1 MIVKQL
7 WTRLSNF
14 GTDHSLSMIAAR
26 KAILTNQLAYITFF
40 VVFGM
45 NISFLFIKSVSFDAT
60 GLASSFIIL
69 STPLLNKLGY
79 HKMAAFLF
87 AVLMPISLTLFS
99 SVNKTLMPPPI
110 PLEVYIFPKVFLLS
124 FLIIPL
130 VIIDAKSKF
139 HLALAILVNL
149 ACIYWVDSLN
159 TSMGVGLDFSIV
171 SFDSFDRLNY
181 LILFPIII
189 LISGFIF
196 LNNIN
201 NKSEEQILAQN
212 KKLEK
217 ANHKI
222 NKINSDLTN
231 SIQYAQR
238 IQNALLPEKKRL
250 SLYFTDSFVY
260 YKPRDIV
267 SGDFYF
273 IKETKTQGRPCLALV
288 CADCTGHGVPGGFM
302 SILSMSLLN
311 DIIRDNQFT
320 SAADILNQLREQIK
334 VALNQ
339 TGKPDEQRDGIEL
352 SLILYY
358 PDKKQME
365 FAGARNP
372 VYLIKNNTLQVFK
385 GDSMPIGIYLNERLF
400 TNSILNLE
408 GGEMIYL
415 FTDGITDQIDSK
427 GKRLMT
433 TNLRKWL
440 LNTSN
445 QKASVQYNYI
455 TDQMNRW
462 MEIDT
467 VNRAEQIDDM
477 LLIGF
482 RIP

>member
-1 MIVKQL
+1 MVIQL

-14 GTDHSLSMIAAR
+14 GIDHSLSMIAAR
-26 KAILTNQLAYITFF
+26 KAILTNQLAYITFV

-45 NISFLFIKSVSFDAT
+45 NIAFIFIESVSFDAI
-60 GLASSFIIL
+60 GLASSLVIL

-79 HKMAAFLF
+79 HKVAAFIF
-87 AVLMPISLTLFS
+87 AIMMPISLTLFS
-99 SVNKTLMPPPI
+99 SVNKTLVPPPI

-130 VIIDAKSKF
+130 VIIDAKSKW
-139 HLALAILVNL
+139 LLPLAIMVNL

-159 TSMGVGLDFSIV
+159 KSMGVGLDFSMV
-171 SFDSFDRLNY
+171 SFDSFNRLNY
-181 LILFPIII
+181 LIIFPIII

-196 LNNIN
+196 LNHIN

-212 KKLEK
+212 NKLEK

-238 IQNALLPEKKRL
+238 IQNALLPEKEHLNR
-250 SLYFTDSFVY
+250 YFTDSFVY

-273 IKETKTQGRPCLALV
+273 FKKTKTQGKNCLALV

-302 SILSMSLLN
+302 SILSMSHLN
-311 DIIRDNQFT
+311 EIIRDDHFC

-358 PDKKQME
+358 PELKQME
-365 FAGARNP
+365 FAGARRP
-372 VYLIKNNTLQVFK
+372 VYLIKNNSLQVFK
-385 GDSMPIGIYLNERLF
+385 GDNMPIGIYLNERVF
-400 TNSILNLE
+400 TNTTHQLE

-415 FTDGITDQIDSK
+415 FTDGITDQVDSK

-433 TNLRKWL
+433 TNLKKWL
-440 LNTSN
+440 LLINN
-445 QKASVQYNYI
+445 QNGAKQQKALAN
-455 TDQMNRW
+455 QMNQW
-462 MEIDT
+462 MEIDST
-467 VNRAEQIDDM
+467 NPAEQIDDM

-482 RIP
+482 RIPG

>member
-1 MIVKQL
+1 
-7 WTRLSNF
+7 
-14 GTDHSLSMIAAR
+14 MIAAR
-26 KAILTNQLAYITFF
+26 KAILTNQLAYITFI

-45 NISFLFIKSVSFDAT
+45 NIAFIFIESVSFDSV
-60 GLASSFIIL
+60 GLASSLIIL

-99 SVNKTLMPPPI
+99 SVNKTMMPPPF

-139 HLALAILVNL
+139 LLALAILVNL
-149 ACIYWVDSLN
+149 VCIYWVDSLN
-159 TSMGVGLDFSIV
+159 KSMGVGLDFSMV

-181 LILFPIII
+181 LIIFPIII

-196 LNNIN
+196 LNHIN

-238 IQNALLPEKKRL
+238 IQNALLPEKERL
-250 SLYFTDSFVY
+250 NLYFTDSFVY
-260 YKPRDIV
+260 YRPRDIV

-273 IKETKTQGRPCLALV
+273 IKETKTQGRTCLALV

-339 TGKPDEQRDGIEL
+339 SGKPDEQRDGIDL
-352 SLILYY
+352 SLILYF
-358 PDKKQME
+358 PDKKQLE
-365 FAGARNP
+365 YAGARNP
-372 VYLIKNNTLQVFK
+372 VYVIKNNMLQVFK
-385 GDSMPIGIYLNERLF
+385 GDNMPIGIYLNERVF
-400 TNSILNLE
+400 TNTIHDLE

-415 FTDGITDQIDSK
+415 FTDGITDQVDSK

-433 TNLRKWL
+433 TNLKKWL
-440 LNTSN
+440 LQVSN
-445 QKASVQYNYI
+445 QNGAEQHNI
-455 TDQMNRW
+455 LANQMNEW
-462 MEIDT
+462 MET
-467 VNRAEQIDDM
+467 NTTNQAEQIDDM

-482 RIP
+482 RIPG

>member
-1 MIVKQL
+1 MVKQL

-14 GTDHSLSMIAAR
+14 GIDHSLSMIAAR
-26 KAILTNQLAYITFF
+26 KAILTNQLAYITFA

-45 NISFLFIKSVSFDAT
+45 NIAFIFIESVSFDAI
-60 GLASSFIIL
+60 GLASSLVIL

-99 SVNKTLMPPPI
+99 SVNKTLVPPPI

-159 TSMGVGLDFSIV
+159 NSMGMGLDFSMV

-181 LILFPIII
+181 LIIFPIII

-196 LNNIN
+196 LNHIN

-212 KKLEK
+212 KKLEN

-238 IQNALLPEKKRL
+238 IQNALLPEKERL
-250 SLYFTDSFVY
+250 NRYFTDSFVY

-273 IKETKTQGRPCLALV
+273 FKKTKSQGKTCLALV

-302 SILSMSLLN
+302 SILSMSHLN
-311 DIIRDNQFT
+311 EIIRDNHFC

-334 VALNQ
+334 LALNQ

-358 PDKKQME
+358 PDQKQLE
-365 FAGARNP
+365 FAGARSQ
-372 VYLIKNNTLQVFK
+372 VYLVKNNTLQVFK
-385 GDSMPIGIYLNERLF
+385 SDNMPIGIYLNERLF
-400 TNSILNLE
+400 TNTSHSLE
-408 GGEMIYL
+408 GGEMIYM
-415 FTDGITDQIDSK
+415 FTDGITDQVDSK

-433 TNLRKWL
+433 TNLKKWL
-440 LNTSN
+440 LQVSN
-445 QKASVQYNYI
+445 QNGAEQQNFFAK
-455 TDQMNRW
+455 QMNRW
-462 MEIDT
+462 METDT
-467 VNRAEQIDDM
+467 TNPAEQIDDM

-482 RIP
+482 RIPG